1 MLQLQLWAV
10 TWAKGVDSVHYSKQ
24 AAKDRAKELEDN
36 QLAGGNPYPCVRV
49 ELAKLQYMTT
59 PITAALSFLFQ
70 SKKNRRETKRELSTQ
85 DKKEL
90 KKINEMGMF
99 EAMDYLAKK

>member
-1 MLQLQLWAV
+1 MIA
-10 TWAKGVDSVHYSKQ
+10 
-24 AAKDRAKELEDN
+24 
-36 QLAGGNPYPCVRV
+36 
-49 ELAKLQYMTT
+49 

-70 SKKNRRETKRELSTQ
+70 SKKTRRETKRELSTQ

-99 EAMDYLAKK
+99 EAMYYLAKRDTGAGFQGENQGDGLSGFRG

>member
-1 MLQLQLWAV
+1 MIA
-10 TWAKGVDSVHYSKQ
+10 
-24 AAKDRAKELEDN
+24 
-36 QLAGGNPYPCVRV
+36 
-49 ELAKLQYMTT
+49 

-70 SKKNRRETKRELSTQ
+70 NKKNKRETKRELSTQ

-99 EAMDYLAKK
+99 EAMDYLSKKK